1 MSNTDDY
8 ARQFADLVI
17 RSLESNTAPW
27 TKPWKPGEV
36 PAGPHNGVTNRSYRG
51 SNFMNLLLTQH
62 ERGYQSAEW
71 LTFKQIGEAGGK
83 VRKGQK
89 GTSIQF
95 WKTSE
100 PTAEQLE
107 EDPTAKKRMQVF
119 YFTVFNRDQCDGLP
133 EPKAQLYV
141 PEQWRHEKCE
151 QLMRDSGVP
160 FNFNGGDR
168 AYYRPDIDQIFMPSK
183 AAFSSPDGFYATALH
198 ELGHSTGHKDRL
210 GRDLSGKFGSES
222 YAVEELRAEFFSF
235 MCGERLGIGHDPG
248 KNMAYI
254 KPWIKVLDN
263 DPREILRASGDAEK
277 MCNFLKIERYQ
288 GLQQSH
294 VQDQELTGQE
304 PRQERPV
311 PKARQKPVDPLA
323 PELLDDQIK
332 DMKARRKAKELAIAL

>member
-1 MSNTDDY
+1 
-8 ARQFADLVI
+8 
-17 RSLESNTAPW
+17 
-27 TKPWKPGEV
+27 
-36 PAGPHNGVTNRSYRG
+36 
-51 SNFMNLLLTQH
+51 
-62 ERGYQSAEW
+62 
-71 LTFKQIGEAGGK
+71 
-83 VRKGQK
+83 
-89 GTSIQF
+89 
-95 WKTSE
+95 
-100 PTAEQLE
+100 
-107 EDPTAKKRMQVF
+107 
-119 YFTVFNRDQCDGLP
+119 
-133 EPKAQLYV
+133 
-141 PEQWRHEKCE
+141 
-151 QLMRDSGVP
+151 
-160 FNFNGGDR
+160 
-168 AYYRPDIDQIFMPSK
+168 
-183 AAFSSPDGFYATALH
+183 
-198 ELGHSTGHKDRL
+198 
-210 GRDLSGKFGSES
+210 
-222 YAVEELRAEFFSF
+222 